1 MSIIAKRFKNRGGS
15 LSVIKPNE
23 LSSRKSSI
31 MFNDKISGNRYRNK
45 TTLME
50 QVPTP
55 IQTIEVTHNVS
66 LPKLN
71 SGVITS
77 RGTSVL

>member
-31 MFNDKISGNRYRNK
+31 MFNDEISGNRYRNK

-50 QVPTP
+50 
-55 IQTIEVTHNVS
+55 
-66 LPKLN
+66 
-71 SGVITS
+71 
-77 RGTSVL
+77 